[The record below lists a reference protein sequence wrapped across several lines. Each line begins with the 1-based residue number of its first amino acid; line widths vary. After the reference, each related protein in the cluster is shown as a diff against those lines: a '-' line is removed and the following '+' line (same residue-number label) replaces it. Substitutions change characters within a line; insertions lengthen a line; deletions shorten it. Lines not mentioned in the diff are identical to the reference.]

1 MRILALTILLFA
13 TECNAQVPIFRA
25 ATKRPSVAV
34 ADVNRTREASPAA
47 DTSELQVIR
56 EGVISDRGGPRLKD
70 KEYYLCFYS
79 ASWCTFCHAFERSDE
94 YARIKAVYG
103 VTTVDY
109 DTCPREWKAGMGR
122 IPALQLRRVS
132 DRKLIRQWIGRVTL
146 QQIDEAR
153 HTPPAQPVP
162 VNNGVTQAELIRIH
176 DSIHNQQSGLNT
188 TWHWPGNLREHLRTV
203 HGVAL

>member
-1 MRILALTILLFA
+1 MRILALTILLIS
-13 TECNAQVPIFRA
+13 TECNAQVKIFRA
-25 ATKRPSVAV
+25 ATKRPSAAV
-34 ADVNRTREASPAA
+34 VDVSRTQHTETTPAA
-47 DTSELQVIR
+47 DISELLKKRGEVIQAHG
-56 EGVISDRGGPRLKD
+56 EQRLRDKD
-70 KEYYLCFYS
+70 YYLCFYS
-79 ASWCTFCHAFERSDE
+79 ASWCTFCHAFERSEE
-94 YARIKAVYG
+94 YARIKAAYG

-109 DTCPREWKAGMGR
+109 DTCPREWKAAMGR

-162 VNNGVTQAELIRIH
+162 VNNGVAQAELIQL
-176 DSIHNQQSGLNT
+176 HNRLHGGGQWT
-188 TWHWPGNLREHLRTV
+188 WPGNLRDHLRTV